1 MRSLIGIALLLVFI
15 RPALAAEVFTSNYPL
30 YYLTSEITTDN
41 IDVYFPEIEGD
52 PAFWQPSV
60 EEIAKMQGADL
71 IILNGATYEKWRP
84 YISLPGRRIVDTSKS
99 FESNWITLEQ
109 TVSHQHGPE
118 GKHKHDGISFT
129 TWLDFDLLAQQV
141 KTIAEA
147 LEKKGWLDEAK
158 YQGLLRKLS
167 ALNASVLD
175 WQNQPI
181 IASHPVYDYFAR
193 RYQINLESVVWEP
206 DAYPDDES
214 WQSLKNLLE
223 RHPAQWMIW
232 EGEPLPKTK
241 ERLQQMGVQIVVFD
255 PVGNAPETGDFM
267 SVMEDNIKQLQSV
280 LFKDDYS

>member
-15 RPALAAEVFTSNYPL
+15 RPTLAAEVFTSNYPL

-232 EGEPLPKTK
+232 EAEPLPKTK